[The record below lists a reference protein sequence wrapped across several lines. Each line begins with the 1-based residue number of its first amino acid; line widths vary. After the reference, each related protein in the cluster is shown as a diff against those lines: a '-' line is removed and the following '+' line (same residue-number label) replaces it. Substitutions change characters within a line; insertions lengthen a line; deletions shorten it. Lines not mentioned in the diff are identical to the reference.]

1 MAPDVI
7 GIHGPLFVN
16 AICHSIGVVVFGLL
30 CLLFAVDYQ
39 RTRANHHLLP
49 AIASGLAFLW
59 NLGSVIVLARGATPG
74 AETDL
79 LTALSFSVLTILPAV
94 LLHIAIGR
102 TQPYVVIV
110 GYTLTFIS
118 VLLHCLE
125 AWTGRES
132 YHHIAILFMTA
143 GFAALTMVSIGLQIR
158 TGSQAHGS
166 ARRLATSMC
175 LFLIAMSFAH
185 FGSGTASHAWA
196 REIAFH
202 HAGIP
207 LALYVLLQDH
217 RFLML
222 DAFVRML
229 SSVGLAALAVYMAI
243 FLEHTTHVL
252 AAVSGRPVWQGLLIL
267 AACVALALFAVL
279 RNAVQGLL
287 TRVVFGRRNLESAVE
302 DLRRLRADS
311 SSEDIYIASAAAR
324 VAQFMEADRYETVAS
339 VRPEWAAAT
348 EPFAPSDLE
357 LWRSAGTLRWVYA
370 VVPVRRPPYGV
381 SYILLG
387 ARRGNRRYLS
397 EDFKAFASMAAA
409 IGEEANRYHALEMQ
423 ALVSEAELRALQ
435 AQINPHFLFNALN
448 TLYGTIKRENAEAR
462 RLVLNLSDVLRYAL
476 GPEQRYIPLE
486 TELRIVRAYLEIE
499 QLRLGSKLE
508 TDIRVD
514 EATLRAPVPVLSI
527 QPLIENAVKHGVA
540 KGAHN
545 GYVRLTTRREGHMVQ
560 IEIANSGE
568 LQPGSDAGSGAGL
581 GLKNVRRRL
590 ALCYGEQS
598 ELSLATVAGETVAR
612 FAVPL

>member
-1 MAPDVI
+1 LK
-7 GIHGPLFVN
+7 HGAGRYRDSPPLFVN

-79 LTALSFSVLTILPAV
+79 LTALSSLRSHHSSGRALAHRTRANSTLRGDCR
-94 LLHIAIGR
+94 LRLNLH
-102 TQPYVVIV
+102 Q
-110 GYTLTFIS
+110 

-125 AWTGRES
+125 AWTGHES

-158 TGSQAHGS
+158 TGSQARGS

-229 SSVGLAALAVYMAI
+229 SSVGPAALAVYTAI
-243 FLEHTTHVL
+243 FVEHTTHFL
-252 AAVSGRPVWQGLLIL
+252 TAVSGRPVWQGLLIL
-267 AACVALALFAVL
+267 AACVALASFAGL
-279 RNAVQGLL
+279 RKAVQGLL
-287 TRVVFGRRNLESAVE
+287 TRVVFGRRNQDSAVE

-311 SSEDIYIASAAAR
+311 ASEDMYIASAAAR
-324 VAQFMEADRYETVAS
+324 VAQFMEADRCETVAS

-348 EPFAPSDLE
+348 EPFAPSD
-357 LWRSAGTLRWVYA
+357 V
-370 VVPVRRPPYGV
+370 
-381 SYILLG
+381 
-387 ARRGNRRYLS
+387 
-397 EDFKAFASMAAA
+397 
-409 IGEEANRYHALEMQ
+409 EMW
-423 ALVSEAELRALQ
+423 
-435 AQINPHFLFNALN
+435 
-448 TLYGTIKRENAEAR
+448 
-462 RLVLNLSDVLRYAL
+462 
-476 GPEQRYIPLE
+476 
-486 TELRIVRAYLEIE
+486 
-499 QLRLGSKLE
+499 
-508 TDIRVD
+508 
-514 EATLRAPVPVLSI
+514 
-527 QPLIENAVKHGVA
+527 
-540 KGAHN
+540 
-545 GYVRLTTRREGHMVQ
+545 
-560 IEIANSGE
+560 
-568 LQPGSDAGSGAGL
+568 
-581 GLKNVRRRL
+581 
-590 ALCYGEQS
+590 
-598 ELSLATVAGETVAR
+598 
-612 FAVPL
+612 